1 MGHVVTGE
9 RLRLS
14 PVPALRLAYV
24 PCDPASTANAAL
36 PERLPTSHR
45 SAPTQR
51 PHGPLGPVMS

>member
-1 MGHVVTGE
+1 MGHVVKGE

-14 PVPALRLAYV
+14 PVPARRLAYV
-24 PCDPASTANAAL
+24 PCDAASTANAAL

-51 PHGPLGPVMS
+51 RHGH